1 MTEDF
6 YIKFDSATRW
16 EGKIHYL
23 VAESNIREK
32 INALMPLLY
41 RLIQSQV
48 DPSGDHVCP
57 ICGLTIKVDFSTI
70 PVTTDP
76 LCISTD
82 CQTCNIHF
90 SFQSNKIP
98 SWAIALADKPEV
110 KEFFEKPHKHGEHNA

>member
-1 MTEDF
+1 MAEDF

-41 RLIQSQV
+41 RLIQSQA
-48 DPSGDHVCP
+48 DPSGDH
-57 ICGLTIKVDFSTI
+57 IW
-70 PVTTDP
+70 

-82 CQTCNIHF
+82 CQTCNVHF

-110 KEFFEKPHKHGEHNA
+110 KEFFEKLHKHGEHNG